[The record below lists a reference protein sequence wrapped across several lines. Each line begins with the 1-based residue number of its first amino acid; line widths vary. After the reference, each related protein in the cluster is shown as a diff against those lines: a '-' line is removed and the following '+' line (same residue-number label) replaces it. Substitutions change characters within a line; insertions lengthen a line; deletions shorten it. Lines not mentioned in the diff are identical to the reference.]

1 MIVADPQAPQA
12 PDPRDARDR
21 TTWSGFLAESGVAFG
36 LALAAGLVWHFVVGS
51 GGVTVVGI
59 ALVAGSIGTGVAL
72 RSTLAARRFF
82 HPSRLV
88 DAYAEADR
96 IGGGGRNPK
105 VLRDALVAASIPGAF
120 EDPHHGRL
128 AYVYDAWRDGAAPEE
143 FAALVPDRLLD

>member
-1 MIVADPQAPQA
+1 MAAPQAPQA

-36 LALAAGLVWHFVVGS
+36 LGTAAGLVWHFVVGS
-51 GGVTVVGI
+51 GWGAVVGI
-59 ALVAGSIGTGVAL
+59 ALVAGTVGTGVAL
-72 RSTLAARRFF
+72 RSTLSARRFF
-82 HPSRLV
+82 SPSRLV

-120 EDPHHGRL
+120 DDPDTGRL
-128 AYVYDAWRDGAAPEE
+128 AYVYDAWRDGAAPAEL
-143 FAALVPDRLLD
+143 AALVPDRLLD